1 MLDLANLCICAEA
14 VGGMTASYLKTVQYT
29 KEREQF
35 GQPISNFQVLQHKM
49 VDMFIEAE
57 VSKSLL
63 FKRCFNWMERM
74 MKLVRHI
81 RTKSTNW

>member
-49 VDMFIEAE
+49 VDMLLKLKYQNHF
-57 VSKSLL
+57 SL
-63 FKRCFNWMERM
+63 KRCFNWMERM
-74 MKLVRHI
+74 MKLVRPYQDSKH
-81 RTKSTNW
+81 KW